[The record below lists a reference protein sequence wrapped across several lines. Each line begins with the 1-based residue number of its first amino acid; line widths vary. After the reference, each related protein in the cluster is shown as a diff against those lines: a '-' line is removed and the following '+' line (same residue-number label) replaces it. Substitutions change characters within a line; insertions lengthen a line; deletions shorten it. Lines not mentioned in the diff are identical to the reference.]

1 MQAIATKNTI
11 QMKKYFIIALL
22 STFTAIGANAQLLPT
37 FQLGLKGAL
46 NFSTLRTD
54 DGNWLD
60 GSTRTGYQAGIW
72 ARIGG
77 AGVHFQP
84 ELYFTGKSSKAEFDN
99 PEGGNVTAN
108 VTFTSLDL
116 PLLLGTRIGLGPL
129 GVRVQAGPVVSFVVD
144 EGIGQ
149 ALQDVADFNSYK
161 SQAWAV
167 TGGIG
172 VDISK
177 FRADLRYE
185 HGLSNLSEN
194 SNRSQKINLWSLGVG
209 YRLF

>member
-1 MQAIATKNTI
+1 
-11 QMKKYFIIALL
+11 MKKYFIIAFLV
-22 STFTAIGANAQLLPT
+22 TASAFGAHAQLLPT

-46 NFSTLRTD
+46 NFSTLKTD
-54 DGNWLD
+54 DGGWLD
-60 GSTRTGYQAGIW
+60 GSTRTGYQAGIY

-84 ELYFTGKSSKAEFDN
+84 ELYFTGKSSQAQFDN
-99 PEGGNVTAN
+99 PDGGNVTAN

-116 PLLLGTRIGLGPL
+116 PLLLGTRIGLGPI
-129 GVRVQAGPVVSFVVD
+129 GFRVQAGPVVSFVVD
-144 EGIGQ
+144 KGIGQ
-149 ALQDVADFNSYK
+149 ALSDVADFSNYK
-161 SQAWAV
+161 NQAFAV
-167 TGGIG
+167 TGGVG

-177 FRADLRYE
+177 FRADVRYE

-194 SNRSQKINLWSLGVG
+194 SNRSQKINLWSVGVG

>member
-1 MQAIATKNTI
+1 MT
-11 QMKKYFIIALL
+11 MKKYVIIAFLIA
-22 STFTAIGANAQLLPT
+22 TTAFVAQAQLLPT
-37 FQLGLKGAL
+37 VQFGLKGAL
-46 NFSTLRTD
+46 NFSTLKTG

-60 GSTRTGYQAGIW
+60 GSTRTGYQAGVW

-84 ELYFTGKSSKAEFDN
+84 ELYFTGKSSQAQFEN
-99 PEGGNVTAN
+99 PQGGTVTSN

-116 PLLLGTRIGLGPL
+116 PLLLGTRVGLGPL
-129 GVRVQAGPVVSFVVD
+129 GFRIQAGPVISFVID
-144 EGIGQ
+144 EGGISDAFKDVGNFSEYKNQ
-149 ALQDVADFNSYK
+149 AI
-161 SQAWAV
+161 AV

-177 FRADLRYE
+177 IRADLRYE
-185 HGLSNLSEN
+185 HGLSNLSDN
-194 SNRSQKINLWSLGVG
+194 SNQSQKLNLWTIGIG